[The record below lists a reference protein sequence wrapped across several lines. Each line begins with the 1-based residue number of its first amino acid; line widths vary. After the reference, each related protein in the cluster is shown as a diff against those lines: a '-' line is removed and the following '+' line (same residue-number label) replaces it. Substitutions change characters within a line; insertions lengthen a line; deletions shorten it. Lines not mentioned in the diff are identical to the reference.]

1 MDMATARVF
10 LDGLVDPARVRT
22 LRYSPIIKAGKYMHV
37 RVPESLRQGEPITL
51 VEVESAAE
59 VGAIL
64 KKATDEETPV
74 YVRQG
79 DGLGGTIDII
89 EAGAAGVAGA
99 RPAAS
104 ELDTTESLDGGY
116 VEIGPAVHGAAR

>member
-1 MDMATARVF
+1 MDTATARAF

-22 LRYSPIIKAGKYMHV
+22 LKYSPIIKAGKYMHV

-64 KKATDEETPV
+64 KKANAEGSPV

-79 DGLGGTIDII
+79 VGGVTMDVI
-89 EAGAAGVAGA
+89 
-99 RPAAS
+99 RPEPPGS
-104 ELDTTESLDGGY
+104 LVLDLRRLDWIRPKPRRRLRRGRPRRGG
-116 VEIGPAVHGAAR
+116 ERAQ